1 MGSEKQGLKKILAFL
16 RRLGLVASSRRSDK
30 ERAERDEGQRVWNT
44 NAKFAFQEH
53 DFVQV
58 YGQLGIGARRGVV
71 VVVVSWLAA
80 TGVAELHPQTTL
92 TSRRLKIGMPSLCR
106 VCAFV

>member
-30 ERAERDEGQRVWNT
+30 ERAAWPREGEGEGGGEGFGDT

-53 DFVQV
+53 GLCARVYEQPTSTPHAGCCCSCSCVVAGGHGGGGTPPSNDFN
-58 YGQLGIGARRGVV
+58 
-71 VVVVSWLAA
+71 
-80 TGVAELHPQTTL
+80 EP
-92 TSRRLKIGMPSLCR
+92 PS
-106 VCAFV
+106 

>member
-1 MGSEKQGLKKILAFL
+1 M
-16 RRLGLVASSRRSDK
+16 
-30 ERAERDEGQRVWNT
+30 
-44 NAKFAFQEH
+44 
-53 DFVQV
+53 QV
-58 YGQLGIGARRGVV
+58 YGQLDIGARRGVV